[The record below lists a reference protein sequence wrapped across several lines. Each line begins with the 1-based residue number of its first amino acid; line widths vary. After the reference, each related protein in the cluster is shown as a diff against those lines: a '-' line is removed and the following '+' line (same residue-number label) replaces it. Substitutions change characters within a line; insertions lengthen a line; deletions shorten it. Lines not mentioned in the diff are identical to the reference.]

1 MIRKQSVND
10 LLVSASVA
18 RTRRLQPESIHA
30 TYRIG
35 YNYLHSRHESSY
47 LETNYL
53 PIFRHKIE
61 FKLNQIKDHLMN
73 TVEATCRGDPGAV
86 YLTSTVRQASFATQG
101 KNFIT
106 KASILESLHT
116 FENEKR
122 HIHRVFWTDR

>member
-1 MIRKQSVND
+1 MEAAIFRPTI
-10 LLVSASVA
+10 L
-18 RTRRLQPESIHA
+18 SI
-30 TYRIG
+30 
-35 YNYLHSRHESSY
+35 S
-47 LETNYL
+47 
-53 PIFRHKIE
+53 RHKIE

-122 HIHRVFWTDR
+122 HIHRVFWTDRSVHFVTLFMVRLGHRDFLDINVPQYFLKL

>member
-1 MIRKQSVND
+1 MN
-10 LLVSASVA
+10 LP
-18 RTRRLQPESIHA
+18 T
-30 TYRIG
+30 
-35 YNYLHSRHESSY
+35 YLHSRHESSY
-47 LETNYL
+47 NLEANYL

>member
-1 MIRKQSVND
+1 MEAAIFRPTI
-10 LLVSASVA
+10 L
-18 RTRRLQPESIHA
+18 SI
-30 TYRIG
+30 
-35 YNYLHSRHESSY
+35 S
-47 LETNYL
+47 
-53 PIFRHKIE
+53 RHKIE

-122 HIHRVFWTDR
+122 HIHRVFWTDRSVDFVVSHALGMVHMGHINPL